1 MGEKGDRMENIGM
14 KCSVLHVKFI
24 SHALLN
30 SPARYFRIRSDMCLN
45 VPVVIVLWNFVN
57 RL

>member
-1 MGEKGDRMENIGM
+1 MENIGM